1 TPTPPPIP
9 YTDVPEDAPYYDA
22 VVWAYKSGIAS
33 DGETFGPADACTR
46 GQVMTFLWRAM
57 GSPEPQAL
65 YNPISDISPSDWYY
79 KPILWA
85 YENDI
90 VTSTTFNPG
99 NLCTNGEALTFL
111 WRAEDKPMAAVGS
124 SAIALAASNQY
135 FTRPVAWAET
145 NGLLSAEVGF
155 NPSASCLR
163 ADLMSYLYWAEE
175 QWTGAAEAKAL
186 QAEYEQII
194 SDAQIYDVHGSG
206 LIYADY
212 VDVDG
217 DGKVELLTVEID
229 EEKYN
234 NIVTIYADING
245 HAGKSCE
252 RAFEAL
258 VGNRVA
264 DFSLCK
270 ADGQLYLF
278 ASGWYVERAGE
289 YYQYIDKF
297 YRLGKDAVTLEYD
310 LYAEETAV
318 FDEGT
323 YEYLYT
329 AYTYTASSKKVTEG
343 EFKALLEKF
352 TDEKLLYTFDV
363 YGFVIGIED
372 RGLVPTPTIEVNGA
386 AVKLSADPYISRE
399 DNEFMVPLR
408 DVLEAMGVAVYA
420 NSDASVIL
428 ASTKSDTLVIAN
440 KEFSSGINGES
451 WWNYDNYKYTLN
463 GGNPQDIALEFT
475 NGKAFVPLQ
484 AIVPLFG
491 GKAAWDGKAGAI
503 QITSNI
509 PDSNRMSQDALK
521 KMANF
526 SLDDAI
532 KIGERNGHSFW
543 GMQVAYIE
551 GGYYISNG
559 KAVWEYAALPAGEDP
574 IRNPAYDED
583 IPGIAPINM
592 YYIRV
597 ANDGTI
603 TKS

>member
-1 TPTPPPIP
+1 MKKRVSCLCLALLLLLSLAACGKQAEERDSAPPTASVQPTPEPTPTPTPPPIP

-22 VVWAYKSGIAS
+22 VVWAYESGIAS
-33 DGETFGPADACTR
+33 DGDTFEPDSACTR
-46 GQVMTFLWRAM
+46 GQVITFLWRAM
-57 GSPEPQAL
+57 GSPEPQITE
-65 YNPISDISPSDWYY
+65 NPVSDVAPSNWFY
-79 KPILWA
+79 KPVLWA
-85 YENDI
+85 YESGI
-90 VTSTTFNPG
+90 STSSTFKPNSP
-99 NLCTNGEALTFL
+99 CTNGEALTFL
-111 WRAEDKPMAAVGS
+111 WRAEGKPIAAMHN
-124 SAIALAASNQY
+124 SAIALAAPNQY

-155 NPSASCLR
+155 NPSANCLR

-175 QWTGAAEAKAL
+175 QWTGAAETRAL

-252 RAFEAL
+252 RTFEAL

-372 RGLVPTPTIEVNGA
+372 RGLLPSAEEYYNKWVYPAVLNGDFSFFA
-386 AVKLSADPYISRE
+386 GTYKCGYSSIGAESLTLNKDGTLEGGHSRTAINQKPISINVTATGVIQCVIIPIGEIGDFDAGTGEYVGETYDIYPIGVKFNDELYDGY
-399 DNEFMVPLR
+399 F
-408 DVLEAMGVAVYA
+408 EAPP
-420 NSDASVIL
+420 
-428 ASTKSDTLVIAN
+428 SDTGTLRIIYAHW
-440 KEFSSGINGES
+440 GGTAGP
-451 WWNYDNYKYTLN
+451 NYSQYYK
-463 GGNPQDIALEFT
+463 
-475 NGKAFVPLQ
+475 
-484 AIVPLFG
+484 
-491 GKAAWDGKAGAI
+491 
-503 QITSNI
+503 
-509 PDSNRMSQDALK
+509 
-521 KMANF
+521 
-526 SLDDAI
+526 
-532 KIGERNGHSFW
+532 
-543 GMQVAYIE
+543 
-551 GGYYISNG
+551 
-559 KAVWEYAALPAGEDP
+559 
-574 IRNPAYDED
+574 
-583 IPGIAPINM
+583 AP
-592 YYIRV
+592 
-597 ANDGTI
+597 
-603 TKS
+603 